1 MPLEMNPLDKAFKL
15 PREKFKELIAPMGG
29 CIASDRIL
37 VDGAAVGYMSRETPT
52 DSVASGWTFMAGDED
67 QDYADNPDNWAIYEV
82 NTICNYDPT
91 IIPYLD
97 SRVGTAWGKDIGAKH
112 FQEEPMPQE
121 PTN

>member
-121 PTN
+121 PKD